1 LYFNYLLLVSTTYAY
16 IEYYGIIH
24 ALYKFKRLST
34 KYNGHR
40 LADNKTTKKAYR
52 PSLFIREVPTRP
64 PFPFLM
70 SLQFQKRSA
79 LKLARRII
87 LRGSGSETQ
96 ASETKCAEACW
107 SNYPRGVAEWDS

>member
-64 PFPFLM
+64 PFPFVMTPEKGHRLRCTASFVVAAYVKVRLAPHDLCAL
-70 SLQFQKRSA
+70 SLELFAKSFFY
-79 LKLARRII
+79 I
-87 LRGSGSETQ
+87 
-96 ASETKCAEACW
+96 
-107 SNYPRGVAEWDS
+107 